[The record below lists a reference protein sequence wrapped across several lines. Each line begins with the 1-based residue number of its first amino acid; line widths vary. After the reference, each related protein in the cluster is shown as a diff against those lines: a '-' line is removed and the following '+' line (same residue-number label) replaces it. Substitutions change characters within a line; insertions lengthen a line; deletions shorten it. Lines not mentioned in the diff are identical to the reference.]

1 MSFASKVGKVL
12 EGFAQALPTGIQV
25 GTQISQI
32 RRSEELQR
40 QQAARQ
46 QEQDIRQRG
55 LDAERRETQRQAEIR
70 AIASRG
76 DYAEALR
83 QAEGMPELQAEIRAA
98 QQRGITQT
106 AASLPAAPT
115 GALPSTAAGI
125 ESRIGTLA
133 GQEQQYGQV
142 AAQLGTM
149 GAPAGQME
157 AITRGAEELR
167 FEREQLEKLLNP
179 FSSYATETSLPA
191 RELRR
196 QELVELLRS
205 AGYNTSEI
213 NARVKKLDEA
223 ADAVQIDRI
232 LSLLTID
239 PTADLTG
246 VYVPDRI
253 RTAVEARQ
261 GREELGRRAEDLAKV
276 TALSVQGALNGK
288 EAGVLFD
295 SLAGQYGLDPESQA
309 YQTSKQ
315 SAVNTAQQISAKTQ
329 DDVYRYILR
338 LQQERQQWLVQ
349 TGGAGVDPLR
359 IYASLNGVELS
370 PNPTISELTSLAN
383 TVILKQQAG
392 PPTRD
397 LTSDLK
403 ATPENIKEEFN
414 LKMNQAAQI
423 LSGNNER
430 QKELVRAALRSE
442 ILNDPNATPEEK
454 ERARQVLGEGSSN
467 IPFLAP
473 TMQPQQRMQTPPR
486 VRLPQVSTTPN
497 STRSNQPPNT
507 LPTSGTGQFR
517 TPAIS
522 TQ

>member
-179 FSSYATETSLPA
+179 FSAYATETSLPA

-196 QELVELLRS
+196 QELVELLRG

-213 NARVKKLDEA
+213 NTRVKRLDEA
-223 ADAVQIDRI
+223 ADAVQTDRI
-232 LSLLTID
+232 LGLLTID

-246 VYVPDRI
+246 EYIPQRI
-253 RTAVEARQ
+253 RTAVETRQ
-261 GREELGRRAEDLAKV
+261 GREKLGDLTKV
-276 TALSVQGALNGK
+276 TALSIQGALNGQ

-295 SLAGQYGLDPESQA
+295 SLAGQYGLDPESPA
-309 YQTSKQ
+309 YQASKQ
-315 SAVNTAQQISAKTQ
+315 SAVNTAQQRGAKTQ
-329 DDVYRYILR
+329 DDIYRYILR
-338 LQQERQQWLVQ
+338 LEQESRQASMQM
-349 TGGAGVDPLR
+349 GKAAADPLR
-359 IYASLNGVELS
+359 SYASLYGVDLS
-370 PNPTISELTSLAN
+370 LRPTISELTSLAN
-383 TVILKQQAG
+383 TVMLKQQAV
-392 PPTRD
+392 PTRD
-397 LTSDLK
+397 VTSDLK
-403 ATPENIKEEFN
+403 ATPENIEAQFN

-423 LSGNNER
+423 LSGDNER
-430 QKELVRAALRSE
+430 HKEIVRAALRRE
-442 ILNDPNATPEEK
+442 ILEDPNATPEEK
-454 ERARQVLGEGSSN
+454 ERARQVLGEGASN

-473 TMQPQQRMQTPPR
+473 AVQPQQRAQTPPR
-486 VRLPQVSTTPN
+486 VRLPQVSATPE
-497 STRSNQPPNT
+497 STRSNQPTNT
-507 LPTSGTGQFR
+507 LPTPGTGQFR